1 MSDVF
6 LHPLDSTKKIKTMN
20 SVKFWRDFPEQCEDA
35 LRRAQKLEIPKKL
48 QISSKLVLDYGKP
61 SEVLV
66 VGVGG
71 SAIGGDILKDW
82 TSETLDVPLEVCRDY
97 HLPHYAGVESLVI
110 AVSYSGNTEET
121 LSSFIDAV
129 KRGCKVIAVTSGG
142 VLGKL
147 CNGFKIPMVE
157 LPGGMVPRSAIGY
170 LFFPLVMILE
180 KFDLIG
186 DVEEDIKE
194 TMMILREVRDE
205 ILPEISITANRS
217 KQLAA
222 ALFGSIPV
230 IYGDRYSRAIA
241 YRSRTQMNENSKL
254 LAISGFLSE
263 IDHNDVLGW
272 EAPEEYSKQFSVV
285 LLRTGDDM
293 EELRYRAE
301 ITRDLVAEK
310 ARRLVE
316 VFPKGESRLTKM
328 LSVMYVVDVA
338 SLYLAIM
345 NEVDPWSMRSITE
358 LKSRLSKQTKTMDSI
373 KKEAE
378 DLL

>member
-6 LHPLDSTKKIKTMN
+6 LHPLDSTKKIETMN

-35 LRRAQKLEIPKKL
+35 LRRVEKLEIPKRL
-48 QISSKLVLDYGKP
+48 QISSELVLDYGKP

-82 TSETLDVPLEVCRDY
+82 TSEKLDVPLEVCRNY
-97 HLPHYAGVESLVI
+97 HLPHYAGIESLVI

-129 KRGCKVIAVTSGG
+129 RRGCKVVAVTSGG
-142 VLGKL
+142 VLGEL
-147 CNGFKIPMVE
+147 CRKFRIPMVE
-157 LPGGMVPRSAIGY
+157 LPNGMVPRSAIGY

-180 KFDLIG
+180 KFNLIG
-186 DVEEDIKE
+186 DVKEEIRE
-194 TMMILREVRDE
+194 TMTILREVRDE
-205 ILPEISITANRS
+205 ILPEISITENRS

-222 ALFGSIPV
+222 ALSGSIPV

-254 LAISGFLSE
+254 LAVSGFLSE

-272 EAPEEYSKQFSVV
+272 EAPEEYTRKFSVV
-285 LLRTGDDM
+285 LLRTADNI

-301 ITRDLVAEK
+301 ITRDLIAEK
-310 ARRLVE
+310 AKRLIE
-316 VFPKGESRLTKM
+316 VFPKGESNLAKM

-345 NEVDPWSMRSITE
+345 SDVDPWSMRSITT
-358 LKSRLSKQTKTMDSI
+358 LKNQLSRQTKTMDKI
-373 KKEAE
+373 RKEVK